1 MGWVELW
8 QVRVQT
14 GPNWLQILQ
23 KVPKQHYKNFRF
35 GNNLLRL
42 RPPLRPHFFFA
53 PMRRLTPQYY
63 PEVFRFKFWSTLGG
77 QTKLQNFLVGN
88 SLLRLR
94 PPKFL
99 LRPHFFFLHQCIDW
113 PHISIQ
119 KCFRFEY
126 RSTLVGQTDHRK
138 FLGFR
143 LGIAC
148 SGYDPPH
155 FCYEPSFC
163 WSNAYIDPSL
173 LSRSF

>member
-1 MGWVELW
+1 M
-8 QVRVQT
+8 
-14 GPNWLQILQ
+14 
-23 KVPKQHYKNFRF
+23 PKPDSKNFRF

-53 PMRRLTPQYY
+53 PMRRLTPHYY

-77 QTKLQNFLVGN
+77 QTELKNFLVGN

-99 LRPHFFFLHQCIDW
+99 LRPQFFFATMHRLT
-113 PHISIQ
+113 PHFYPEVFS
-119 KCFRFEY
+119 FPY
-126 RSTLVGQTDHRK
+126 RSTLGGQTDHRN

-148 SGYDPPH
+148 SGYDPPPPNFAMNPVFLIQCVH
-155 FCYEPSFC
+155 
-163 WSNAYIDPSL
+163 
-173 LSRSF
+173 